1 MTRSK
6 IYCTARLADTQF
18 TGQEQKFTFYAIDDS
33 TMMLNYSCKFIF
45 TQCAEF
51 LFRKAINKTMIRILT
66 NSSSPS
72 QNEENM
78 MKYRRLRMDKEIGN
92 EGAGREGAVHLVDG
106 RHARHV
112 DPVDV
117 DVHADPPQ
125 HPDDSLPVALLDA
138 LVEHDL
144 VREPHAPL
152 AGVRAR
158 EETGAPRHLS
168 PSLTTSRC
176 CQPDAFFLPSRGI
189 YLFLFI
195 LMFSAVHITLV
206 WS

>member
-66 NSSSPS
+66 NSSSSS

-78 MKYRRLRMDKEIGN
+78 KKYRRLRMDKEIGN

-125 HPDDSLPVALLDA
+125 HPDDRLPVALLDA
-138 LVEHDL
+138 LVEDNL
-144 VREPHAPL
+144 IRKPH
-152 AGVRAR
+152 
-158 EETGAPRHLS
+158 
-168 PSLTTSRC
+168 PSLTRMGAGKETGSSGHC
-176 CQPDAFFLPSRGI
+176 FLN
-189 YLFLFI
+189 
-195 LMFSAVHITLV
+195 MF
-206 WS
+206 

>member
-78 MKYRRLRMDKEIGN
+78 KKYRRLRMDKEIGKVQ
-92 EGAGREGAVHLVDG
+92 EEKGQFTWWMAVM
-106 RHARHV
+106 
-112 DPVDV
+112 
-117 DVHADPPQ
+117 
-125 HPDDSLPVALLDA
+125 PDMLILLMSMSTLTLLSILMTA
-138 LVEHDL
+138 
-144 VREPHAPL
+144 
-152 AGVRAR
+152 
-158 EETGAPRHLS
+158 S
-168 PSLTTSRC
+168 PSLSLMLSWNTISSGNLTRRWPGCVRAKKLARRDISRPHS
-176 CQPDAFFLPSRGI
+176 QLAAAVNLMPSSFRAAVFI
-189 YLFLFI
+189 YFCSF
-195 LMFSAVHITLV
+195 
-206 WS
+206 

>member
-78 MKYRRLRMDKEIGN
+78 KKYRRLRMDKEIGKVQ
-92 EGAGREGAVHLVDG
+92 EEKRLFTWWMAVM
-106 RHARHV
+106 
-112 DPVDV
+112 
-117 DVHADPPQ
+117 
-125 HPDDSLPVALLDA
+125 PDMLILLMSMSTLTLLSILMTASPSDSLI
-138 LVEHDL
+138 
-144 VREPHAPL
+144 
-152 AGVRAR
+152 
-158 EETGAPRHLS
+158 LS
-168 PSLTTSRC
+168 WKTISSGNLTRLT
-176 CQPDAFFLPSRGI
+176 PG
-189 YLFLFI
+189 
-195 LMFSAVHITLV
+195 
-206 WS
+206 

>member
-1 MTRSK
+1 
-6 IYCTARLADTQF
+6 
-18 TGQEQKFTFYAIDDS
+18 
-33 TMMLNYSCKFIF
+33 
-45 TQCAEF
+45 
-51 LFRKAINKTMIRILT
+51 MI
-66 NSSSPS
+66 S
-72 QNEENM
+72 
-78 MKYRRLRMDKEIGN
+78 G
-92 EGAGREGAVHLVDG
+92 GGGREGAVHLVDG

-125 HPDDSLPVALLDA
+125 HPDDGLPVALLDA

-168 PSLTTSRC
+168 PSLTTGRC